1 MARAKKIHEDQALLQ
16 IRSKD
21 EMNLA
26 EFPFCQLSN
35 KSPRTKVIAFG
46 YDSVENDG
54 SIIRREWRVEGGA
67 ECGLPRPIDEDVYV
81 ALMLLT
87 TRQGF
92 ESQKVTFTIYE
103 LLEVLGWDKSGKSYS
118 RIRASLRRLR
128 NLSIEAVNAFKDNRT
143 KRYEKFLGFGI
154 IDDYEINAGPV
165 SEPSLPFPDD
175 AEVPAGKSY
184 IRWNSR
190 LFKSFKD
197 GYIKNLD
204 HEFYRSLKST
214 ISKRLYRFLD
224 KKFYFGSEIIMDVL
238 QLGYEHI
245 GLSRQSTYPSKVW
258 EKMAGGIAELLK
270 RNYLAMAQRDGKNA
284 RFLRANGPILYDLGK
299 QRNTKTAS
307 TEAGLHLA
315 RLSKQFLKE
324 AIEEG
329 ITESQAK
336 KFLKERDE
344 TELQRAIDVLAY
356 FRLVIF
362 PRAKDRLDNPAGYL
376 LTLLRDESFEIPS
389 AFISENR
396 RSNANNYRASF
407 ASESTIEQIQ
417 KEIHHYQQLDKI
429 GEEEFQKLSSEER
442 NKRVNLRITEMMLS
456 KHQMAY
462 QSWPKDLLKEHAT
475 YQVKRELAGKIVQR

>member
-1 MARAKKIHEDQALLQ
+1 MPRAKRILPEDQALIQ

-35 KSPRTKVIAFG
+35 KTPRTKVIAFG
-46 YDSVENDG
+46 YDSVESDG

-87 TRQGF
+87 TGQGF

-103 LLEVLGWDKSGKSYS
+103 LLEVLGWDKGGKSYA

-154 IDDYEINAGPV
+154 IDDYEINTSPG
-165 SEPSLPFPDD
+165 SEPSLPFDD

-224 KKFYFGSEIIMDVL
+224 KKFYFGSEIFIDVL

-245 GLSRQSTYPSKVW
+245 GLSRQSSYPSKVW
-258 EKMAGGIAELLK
+258 EKLLGGVGELLK
-270 RNYLAMAQRDGKNA
+270 RNYLALAKRDGKTA
-284 RFLRANGPILYDLGK
+284 HFLRAEGPIIYGLGK
-299 QRNTKTAS
+299 ENKARKPSPEENLQS
-307 TEAGLHLA
+307 A
-315 RLSKQFLKE
+315 RLSRQFLRE
-324 AIEEG
+324 AVQEG

-336 KFLKERDE
+336 RFLKGQ
-344 TELQRAIDVLAY
+344 TEAGMQRAIDVLAY
-356 FRLVIF
+356 FRLVIL
-362 PRAKDRLDNPAGYL
+362 PRANDKIDNPAGYL
-376 LTLLRDESFEIPS
+376 LALLRDKGFEVPS
-389 AFISENR
+389 SFISKS
-396 RSNANNYRASF
+396 RSVNADEYRASF
-407 ASESTIEQIQ
+407 ASEATISGLQR
-417 KEIHHYQQLDKI
+417 EINYYQQLDKI
-429 GEEEFQKLSSEER
+429 GEEEFGKLSTAEQER
-442 NKRVNLRITEMMLS
+442 LIDRRISEMMES
-456 KHQMAY
+456 KHRVTY
-462 QSWPKDLLKEHAT
+462 QSWPKDLLREHAT
-475 YQVKRELAGKIVQR
+475 YQVKKELAGKAVD